1 MMRLSESAG
10 STMGLKSGT
19 LLDGKVIDVEVPVNL
34 EVDVQVEAVIGMLDV
49 AVVDEAAEV
58 AIVDLR
64 VNL

>member
-1 MMRLSESAG
+1 
-10 STMGLKSGT
+10 MGLKSGT

-34 EVDVQVEAVIGMLDV
+34 EVDVEVEAVIGMLDV

-58 AIVDLR
+58 AIVVLR

>member
-1 MMRLSESAG
+1 MQLSESAG

-19 LLDGKVIDVEVPVNL
+19 LLDGMVIDVEVPVNL
-34 EVDVQVEAVIGMLDV
+34 EVEVEVEAVIGMLDV

-58 AIVDLR
+58 AIVVLR

>member
-1 MMRLSESAG
+1 MQLSESAG

-19 LLDGKVIDVEVPVNL
+19 LLGGKVIDVEVPMNL
-34 EVDVQVEAVIGMLDV
+34 EVDVEVEAVIGMLNV

-58 AIVDLR
+58 AIVVLR